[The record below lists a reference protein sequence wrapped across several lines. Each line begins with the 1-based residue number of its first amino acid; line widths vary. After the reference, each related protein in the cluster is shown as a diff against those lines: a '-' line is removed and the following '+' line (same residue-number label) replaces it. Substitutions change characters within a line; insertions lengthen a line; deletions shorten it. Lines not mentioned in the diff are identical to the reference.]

1 MIKRVRNDEY
11 HIEGRP
17 KPSHHRS
24 DSSYL
29 IWILTVWMSL
39 SEVVNLGSGYGQWRE
54 MGAVREWFI
63 WPAGFGGLKG
73 NPGRGCLLNFGHVHV
88 FL

>member
-11 HIEGRP
+11 RIEGRP

-39 SEVVNLGSGYGQWRE
+39 SEVVTLGSGYGQWRE